1 MKKTKEKI
9 DEIANIV
16 AIEGLSMPA
25 YNLMSGTS
33 GIVLFLSEY
42 ADITQNVK
50 YEDVA
55 GEILERTIDLVYK
68 HEPIFPYAGGLA
80 GVGFLFS
87 WLEEKRDLSDI
98 ITKEIDDYLT
108 IGAVKEMEKSH
119 YDFLHGLMGIAYYFI
134 HRAKI
139 TKTIAPILYNVVD
152 YLQETARY
160 NTEKNEL
167 KWRKLK
173 DDGIIEYNTSLSHGM
188 ASIIA
193 LLSKLYLLHD
203 ANLSEKVKP
212 LIIGSVNYILNQEID
227 RNIYGSYYSYLAIE
241 SENSIRGSRL
251 AWCYGDLGIATTLYQ
266 AGVALGQQN
275 WINKSIEILTFAAM
289 NRRDLGKNMVMD
301 AGLCHG
307 TSGIGHIFYRMWWS
321 TKLPEFKDAADYWFA
336 ETLKMAKFEDGLAGY
351 KTWQG
356 EQYGGW
362 LNQCGL
368 LEGIAGIGLAL
379 LSYSTETEPSWDES
393 LLLS

>member
-1 MKKTKEKI
+1 MKTIKEKI

-16 AIEGLSMPA
+16 TTEGLSTSA

-33 GIVLFLSEY
+33 GIILFLAEY
-42 ADITQNVK
+42 ADATQNIK

-55 GEILERTIDLVYK
+55 VEILERTIDLVYK
-68 HEPIFPYAGGLA
+68 QEPIFPYAGGLA

-87 WLEEKRDLSDI
+87 WLEERKELSSI
-98 ITKEIDDYLT
+98 ITEEIDEYLAA
-108 IGAVKEMEKSH
+108 GALEEMQKSH
-119 YDFLHGLMGIAYYFI
+119 YDFLHGFMGIAFYFI
-134 HRAKI
+134 HRAKT

-152 YLQETARY
+152 YLQETAQY
-160 NTEKNEL
+160 NTKKNEI
-167 KWRKLK
+167 KWKKIK
-173 DDGIIEYNTSLSHGM
+173 DDGAIEYNTSLSHGM
-188 ASIIA
+188 ASIIV
-193 LLSKLYLLHD
+193 LLTKLYLLHD
-203 ANLSEKVKP
+203 TSLSEKIKP
-212 LIIGSVNYILNQEID
+212 LIVGGVNYILNQEID

-241 SENSIRGSRL
+241 SQDNLRGSRL

-266 AGVALGQQN
+266 AGKALGEQS
-275 WINKSIEILTFAAM
+275 WIDKAIEVLTYAAI
-289 NRRDLGKNMVMD
+289 NRRDLEKNLVMD

-307 TSGIGHIFYRMWWS
+307 TSGAGHIFYRMWWN

-351 KTWQG
+351 KAWQG

-362 LNQCGL
+362 INQHGL
-368 LEGIAGIGLAL
+368 LEGIVGIGLAL
-379 LSYSTETEPSWDES
+379 LSYSTQTEPSWDEC